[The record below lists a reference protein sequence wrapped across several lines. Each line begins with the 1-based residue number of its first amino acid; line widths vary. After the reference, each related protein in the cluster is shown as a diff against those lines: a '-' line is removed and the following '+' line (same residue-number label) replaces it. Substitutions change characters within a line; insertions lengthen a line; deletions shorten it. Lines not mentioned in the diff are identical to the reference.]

1 MMDRRAFIVG
11 SVAALAAP
19 LAAEAQQVG
28 NIYRIG
34 YLAALYAPR
43 PDRSTRVWQT
53 FLVRLRELGYVE
65 GHNLVL
71 EARFAEGDVERLPR
85 LAAELVR
92 LKPDVIVTLGTPA
105 TLAVR
110 RETASIPIVMVGGV
124 NPVEAG
130 LVASLPRPGGNVT
143 GTLRDVGQEVLVKI
157 LELLRELAPKSSR
170 VGVLTGTGQAQD
182 LSIADLLRPA
192 ATRLALRLQFVAA
205 STPQGFEE
213 AFRAM
218 AQERVDAAMVLP
230 NPAVIVHQKLVVD
243 LASRHRIPAAYWFRD
258 LVDIGGLMSYGV
270 EWVDVYR
277 RTAGYVDRILK
288 GTRPG
293 DLPVEQPTKFELII
307 NLTTARALGLRIMP
321 SLLARADEVIE

>member
-182 LSIADLLRPA
+182 LSIAE
-192 ATRLALRLQFVAA
+192 LA
-205 STPQGFEE
+205 E
-213 AFRAM
+213 AR
-218 AQERVDAAMVLP
+218 
-230 NPAVIVHQKLVVD
+230 
-243 LASRHRIPAAYWFRD
+243 RHA
-258 LVDIGGLMSYGV
+258 
-270 EWVDVYR
+270 
-277 RTAGYVDRILK
+277 
-288 GTRPG
+288 
-293 DLPVEQPTKFELII
+293 
-307 NLTTARALGLRIMP
+307 ARAEVAVRRGVDP
-321 SLLARADEVIE
+321 SGFRGGISCHGARAGRRGDGAA